1 MPLSVAIITRNAV
14 SQLEHCLASVAF
26 ADEVVVVDSG
36 STDGTVEL
44 ATRRGA
50 RVVRKEW
57 LGFGAQKQF
66 AVDAASHE
74 WVLCVDAD
82 ECLAPS
88 FAKPSSRSSRRR
100 ALLSTTFRAAT
111 AFWDAGSGMATAIPV

>member
-1 MPLSVAIITRNAV
+1 MPLSVAIITRNAAAL
-14 SQLEHCLASVAF
+14 LERCLASLAF
-26 ADEVVVVDSG
+26 AEEVVVVDSG

-44 ATRRGA
+44 AARHGA

-74 WVLCVDAD
+74 WVLCVDA
-82 ECLAPS
+82 EEW
-88 FAKPSSRSSRRR
+88 
-100 ALLSTTFRAAT
+100 LSTELSEHIYAEIQAPRGFCDR
-111 AFWDAGSGMATAIPV
+111 MP

>member
-1 MPLSVAIITRNAV
+1 MPLSVVIITRNAA
-14 SQLEHCLASVAF
+14 SQLERCLASVAF
-26 ADEVVVVDSG
+26 AEEVVVVDSG

-44 ATRRGA
+44 AARHGA

-66 AVDAASHE
+66 AVDAASNE

-82 ECLAPS
+82 EWLSPELSEDIVAEPNAPRG
-88 FAKPSSRSSRRR
+88 FVY
-100 ALLSTTFRAAT
+100 
-111 AFWDAGSGMATAIPV
+111 AIPRRNRLFVRWLRRGEG